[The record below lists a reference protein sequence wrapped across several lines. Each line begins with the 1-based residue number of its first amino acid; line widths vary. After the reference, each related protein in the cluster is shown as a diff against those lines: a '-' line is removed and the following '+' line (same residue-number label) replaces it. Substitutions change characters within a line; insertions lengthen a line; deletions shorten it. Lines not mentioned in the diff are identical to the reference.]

1 MPPFLLRWVRIRG
14 GFRLGAIV
22 HVYRD
27 DAFRRSALLSAH
39 RDVSPPCDVLGYT
52 KCMAERRFPGVL
64 VLVAA
69 FSVAPCGLAADPS
82 RGTTVECA
90 VQIELRHLR
99 LGYFDRPCIG

>member
-39 RDVSPPCDVLGYT
+39 RGVSPPCDVVGYT
-52 KCMAERRFPGVL
+52 KCMVERRFPGLPVL
-64 VLVAA
+64 FDASSA
-69 FSVAPCGLAADPS
+69 APCGLAADPS
-82 RGTTVECA
+82 RGTAVECT
-90 VQIELRHLR
+90 V
-99 LGYFDRPCIG
+99 